1 MRVTG
6 RTQVLTAGVLTAL
19 VLQSAA
25 YASVWCAPVT
35 GCAVVTAYG
44 GSYAGV
50 THRGVDLRASAGAEA
65 SAPAAGSV
73 TFAGRV
79 PADGGGTCGAVT
91 VDIGDGLRVSLL
103 PLDEVFV
110 TAGDRI
116 AAGEVV
122 GTVAATG
129 DSSHPEPHLHV
140 GLRRDEAYV
149 DPTGFLPG
157 AVAESGGGADAPDV
171 SGSVEPVVPDT
182 AADAGVVQPAAVSA
196 PGASDVVVHV
206 AAPAS
211 SGVPASVGAAP
222 SRPGVSA
229 ATSPETIAAVADSS
243 APESDPADTA
253 RALPASH
260 ALAARSSRLP
270 VDAGLP
276 QTSNLA
282 RGITASVSR
291 WLHLPAASAPIASV
305 TIITAAMA
313 CAATLLHAARR
324 LSAAGAAVR

>member
-6 RTQVLTAGVLTAL
+6 RTRVLTAGVLTAL
-19 VLQSAA
+19 ALQSAA

-44 GSYAGV
+44 ESYAGV
-50 THRGVDLRASAGAEA
+50 THRGVDLRADAGAEA

-110 TAGDRI
+110 TAGDQI

-122 GTVAATG
+122 GTVASTG

-140 GLRRDEAYV
+140 GLRRNDVYV

-157 AVAESGGGADAPDV
+157 AVAVPDGGADAPDA
-171 SGSVEPVVPDT
+171 SGSVEPLAPDT
-182 AADAGVVQPAAVSA
+182 AVDAGAAQPAAVSV
-196 PGASDVVVHV
+196 PGASSAVVHV
-206 AAPAS
+206 AAPAPP
-211 SGVPASVGAAP
+211 GVPASVGAAP
-222 SRPGVSA
+222 SRPAVSA
-229 ATSPETIAAVADSS
+229 GTSPETIAAVADSS
-243 APESDPADTA
+243 AHESGASDAA
-253 RALPASH
+253 RSVPASH
-260 ALAARSSRLP
+260 ALATRSSRLP

-276 QTSNLA
+276 QASNLA

-305 TIITAAMA
+305 TIVSAAMA

-324 LSAAGAAVR
+324 HAAVGAAVR